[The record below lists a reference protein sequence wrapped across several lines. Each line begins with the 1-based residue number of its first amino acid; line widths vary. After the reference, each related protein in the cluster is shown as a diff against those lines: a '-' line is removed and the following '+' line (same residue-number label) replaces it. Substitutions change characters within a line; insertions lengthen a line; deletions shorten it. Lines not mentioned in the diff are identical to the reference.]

1 MSTPRGPP
9 RPNRRHHTLW
19 IALTVIVVAAIAYFL
34 FFTATPDE
42 GTRDAAG
49 VSTETSEPAS
59 DEAPV
64 TLPAD

>member
-1 MSTPRGPP
+1 MSTPSGPL

-19 IALTVIVVAAIAYFL
+19 IALTIIVVAAIAYFL

-42 GTRDAAG
+42 GTRDAVG
-49 VSTETSEPAS
+49 VSSETGETSS